1 MKMWRAARCSVPG
14 QSELEGYRTLPVGIA
29 PSHSTVHKTVLDKQ
43 GQRRWIVGLCGEAF
57 EMLAASFH
65 GVALDFRQQFMG
77 YPLAFRSGI
86 DSNAMNFARCF
97 SPLNRRKSGADSIQL
112 SDQELD
118 VFSNA
123 CDFFAIEQLL
133 KDCRILAKPIKLMG
147 LFNDEYGI
155 MVFVRA

>member
-1 MKMWRAARCSVPG
+1 
-14 QSELEGYRTLPVGIA
+14 
-29 PSHSTVHKTVLDKQ
+29 
-43 GQRRWIVGLCGEAF
+43 
-57 EMLAASFH
+57 MLAAFFD
-65 GVALDFRQQFMG
+65 GVTTDCRQQFTA

-86 DSNAMNFARCF
+86 DSNAMNFAGCF
-97 SPLNRRKSGADSIQL
+97 SPLNRRKPGADSIQL

-147 LFNDEYGI
+147 LFSDEYGI
-155 MVFVRA
+155 IVVVRA